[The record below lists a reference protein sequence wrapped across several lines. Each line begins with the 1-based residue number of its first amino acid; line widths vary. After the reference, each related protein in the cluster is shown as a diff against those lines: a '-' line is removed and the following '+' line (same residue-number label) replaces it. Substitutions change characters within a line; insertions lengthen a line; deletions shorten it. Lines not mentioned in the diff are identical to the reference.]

1 MLKRLSLVALAIS
14 AAIAL
19 SSCPSTG
26 ALGKP
31 SLEFTRAARA
41 YTETL
46 GSDYREYVL
55 ADETL
60 TPTQRQNRLDAVG
73 DFEFAVRMAEKRNGI
88 PSPAQLPEAPAAEVD
103 Q

>member
-1 MLKRLSLVALAIS
+1 MLKRIHLAALAV
-14 AAIAL
+14 AGAIAL

-46 GSDYREYVL
+46 GSDYRDYVL

-60 TPTQRQNRLDAVG
+60 TPAQRQNRLDAVG

-88 PSPAQLPEAPAAEVD
+88 TAPISIPEAPAPEVD

>member
-1 MLKRLSLVALAIS
+1 MLKRPYLAALAVV

-19 SSCPSTG
+19 PSCPSTG

-31 SLEFTRAARA
+31 SPEFTRAARA

-46 GSDYREYVL
+46 GTEYRDYVL

-60 TPTQRQNRLDAVG
+60 TPAQRQNRLDAVG
-73 DFEFAVRMAEKRNGI
+73 DFDFAVRMAEKRNGI
-88 PSPAQLPEAPAAEVD
+88 PSPVALPEVGR
-103 Q
+103 